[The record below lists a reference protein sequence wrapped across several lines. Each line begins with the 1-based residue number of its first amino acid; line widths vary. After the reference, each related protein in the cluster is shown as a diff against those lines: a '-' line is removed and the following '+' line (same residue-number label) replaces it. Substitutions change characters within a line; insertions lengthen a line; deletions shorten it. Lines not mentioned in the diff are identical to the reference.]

1 MKNRGINTDQKKGVY
16 AMMISK
22 SDTVRELVA
31 NGNYKKALHIV
42 KEFRIGIDTEASNK
56 LKLAYESMVHKA
68 FYEQIG
74 TDTTAAISEG
84 VQILRTLYGQ
94 GE

>member
-1 MKNRGINTDQKKGVY
+1 
-16 AMMISK
+16 MIVSK
-22 SDTVRELVA
+22 SDVVRELVA

-56 LKLAYESMVHKA
+56 LKLAYEALVHKA

-74 TDTTAAISEG
+74 TDTTAAITEG
-84 VQILRTLYGQ
+84 VQILKTLYGQ
-94 GE
+94 AE

>member
-42 KEFRIGIDTEASNK
+42 KEFRIGIDTEDINK
-56 LKLAYESMVHKA
+56 LKLAYESMVHEG
-68 FYEQIG
+68 FYKQIG
-74 TDTTAAISEG
+74 TDTAAAISEG
-84 VQILRTLYGQ
+84 IKILKALYGQ

>member
-1 MKNRGINTDQKKGVY
+1 MVV
-16 AMMISK
+16 SK
-22 SDTVRELVA
+22 SDVVRELVA

-42 KEFRIGIDTEASNK
+42 KEFRIGIDTEDSTK

-74 TDTTAAISEG
+74 TDTARAVDEG
-84 VQILRTLYGQ
+84 IQILKTLYGQ
-94 GE
+94 GEK